1 MLLLVEWSAVAP
13 EDLYLM
19 MQQYSTVQYST
30 VVPLFH
36 LGDSSVLCVVGGR
49 FVLFLCGWT
58 FLGEYLRLPVCELHC
73 HEQVLW
79 TIVT

>member
-36 LGDSSVLCVVGGR
+36 LGDSPGLWGGWGAGGCCGGWWVVVWG
-49 FVLFLCGWT
+49 FGWT
-58 FLGEYLRLPVCELHC
+58 FLGEYLRV
-73 HEQVLW
+73 
-79 TIVT
+79 

>member
-58 FLGEYLRLPVCELHC
+58 FLGEYLRV
-73 HEQVLW
+73 
-79 TIVT
+79 